1 MTKLKILFVID
12 HLGRGGAERQF
23 INLVN
28 NIDRKSFEVYVF
40 IAERRGER
48 FQELKEDIHVYG
60 LLDSKARKTLS
71 TLRLL
76 RKISRAIRPDVI
88 QTWLEYSTFLTAVVL
103 KTYKFRPLFF
113 ASHRGSIDELYDY
126 EVCFGSLKKKLLIWA
141 YRQAQTVTT
150 NSKYL
155 VRQLRSYGVRNIE
168 VIYNGIDLEKL
179 NRLESREA
187 LRRKLDFKADIF
199 YLVFAGALV
208 ARKGIEYLIEAV
220 KGINSSKISLLIL
233 GNGTLK
239 NKIETSVRG
248 NEKFRLLGFRPDA
261 VEYIKAA
268 DLLILPSIYEGLP
281 NVILEAMAVGTPVIA
296 ANVYG
301 IPELI
306 EDGINGLLVPSE
318 DAERLKISIERIRN
332 NSAMA
337 ANFAEISYDRVK
349 SFALDRM
356 VTEYEKLYMKYLQ
369 SL

>member
-1 MTKLKILFVID
+1 MSKLKILFVID

-28 NIDRKSFEVYVF
+28 NIDRKMFEVYVF

-48 FQELKEDIHVYG
+48 FQELKKDIHVYG
-60 LLDSKARKTLS
+60 LPDSKERRTLRA
-71 TLRLL
+71 LRLL
-76 RKISRAIRPDVI
+76 RKTIREIRPDVI

-103 KTYKFRPLFF
+103 KISKLRPLFI
-113 ASHRGSIDELYDY
+113 ASHRGSLDELYDY
-126 EVCFGSLKKKLLIWA
+126 EVRFGSLKKKLLIWA
-141 YRQAQTVTT
+141 YRQTQTVTT

-187 LRRKLDFKADIF
+187 LRRKLEFKTDIF
-199 YLVFAGALV
+199 YMVFAGALV

-233 GNGTLK
+233 GNGALK

-248 NEKFRLLGFRPDA
+248 NERFSLLGFRPDA

-296 ANVYG
+296 TDIYG
-301 IPELI
+301 VPELI
-306 EDGINGLLVPSE
+306 EDKVNGLLVPPKDTE
-318 DAERLKISIERIRN
+318 KLQTSIEMMIN
-332 NSAMA
+332 NCDMA
-337 ANFAEISYDRVK
+337 GRFAETSRERVK
-349 SFALDRM
+349 SFALAGM
-356 VTEYEKLYMKYLQ
+356 VNEYEKLYSQ
-369 SL
+369 Q